1 MAYRLR
7 NAPLPLLSKLFGA
20 DPKAAH
26 EPEGEYADMVRAACA
41 KAGEV
46 GIDAAPVLDMMRKG
60 GERADSPDG
69 HVKIRLGPDR
79 DGRLAMVDEMLGTL
93 RIRYWTGKGAPDI
106 ELGFNSFRGELT
118 YAKAD
123 GERIA

>member
-1 MAYRLR
+1 MAHRLKD
-7 NAPLPLLSKLFGA
+7 APLPLLSKLFGA
-20 DPKAAH
+20 DPKAAP

-46 GIDAAPVLDMMRKG
+46 GIDAAPVLDMMRMG
-60 GERADSPDG
+60 GERSDSPNG
-69 HVKIRLGPDR
+69 HVKIRLGPGR
-79 DGRLAMVDEMLGTL
+79 DGRLAMVDEMSGTL

-106 ELGFNSFRGELT
+106 ELGFNAAKSELT
-118 YAKAD
+118 YAKAG

>member
-1 MAYRLR
+1 MAYRLKE
-7 NAPLPLLSKLFGA
+7 APLPLLAKLFGA
-20 DPKAAH
+20 DPRAVH
-26 EPEGEYADMVRAACA
+26 EPEGEYADAIRAACA

-46 GIDAAPVLDMMRKG
+46 GIDAAPVLDMMRTG
-60 GERADSPDG
+60 GERTDSPGG
-69 HVKIRLGPDR
+69 HVRIRLGPDR
-79 DGRLAMVDEMLGTL
+79 DGRLAMVDEMSGAL

-106 ELGFNSFRGELT
+106 ELGFNSFRNELT